1 MSIEPDMRRFKAE
14 NPGILALVYRAQ
26 PRAMHRIVINKPGGY
41 SALEY
46 VESPDPQ
53 PRPGEVVIETQACG
67 LNYADGIIRMGLY
80 ESAKKLHG
88 YPITPGFE
96 VAGRVSAVGDG
107 VGEFAIGDEVI
118 GLTLFNGYASHLK
131 TGVDGVFKKPEHL
144 STAEAATLPT
154 VFLTAW
160 WMIHRQLHPR
170 PGETWLVHS
179 AAGGVG
185 SAILQL
191 GKLAGA
197 RTIGV
202 VGGAHKVDHCRAMGA
217 DEVIDKS
224 SRALWPEL
232 ERLAPDGLDAVFD
245 ANGVETLKKSYD
257 HLASTGRLM
266 VYGFHTMLPKT
277 GRMNYLKLAVDWL
290 RTPRFNPLHMTRDNK
305 SVLAANLSFLQSHAP
320 SLREGMLWLLGRF
333 EGGELK
339 PLPVETWSLEDAG
352 KAQQRI
358 ESGRTVGKLALI
370 PEGAETPIP

>member
-1 MSIEPDMRRFKAE
+1 
-14 NPGILALVYRAQ
+14 
-26 PRAMHRIVINKPGGY
+26 MHRIVINKPGGY
-41 SALEY
+41 STLEY
-46 VESPDPQ
+46 VESPDPV
-53 PRPGEVVIETQACG
+53 PGTGEVVIETQACG

-107 VGEFAIGDEVI
+107 VEEFAIGDEVI
-118 GLTLFNGYASHLK
+118 GLTLFDGYASHLK
-131 TGVDGVFKKPEHL
+131 IGIDGVFAKPESL
-144 STAEAATLPT
+144 SMAEGATLPT

-202 VGGAHKVDHCRAMGA
+202 VGGAHKIEHCRGLGA
-217 DEVIDKS
+217 NEVIDKS
-224 SRALWPEL
+224 GQALWPEA
-232 ERLAPDGLDAVFD
+232 ERLAPEGFDAVFD
-245 ANGVETLKKSYD
+245 ANGVETLQQSYE
-257 HLASTGRLM
+257 HLAPTGRLM
-266 VYGFHTMLPKT
+266 VYGFHTMLPRT
-277 GRMNYLKLAVDWL
+277 GRMNWPKIAWNWL

-320 SLREGMLWLLGRF
+320 SLREGMLWLLARF
-333 EGGELK
+333 ESGELNA
-339 PLPVETWSLEDAG
+339 LPVETWPLEDAG

-358 ESGRTVGKLALI
+358 ESGRTIGKLALI
-370 PEGAETPIP
+370 PQGAKSPDNRGQDHE

>member
-1 MSIEPDMRRFKAE
+1 
-14 NPGILALVYRAQ
+14 
-26 PRAMHRIVINKPGGY
+26 MHRIVIQRPGSY

-53 PRPGEVVIETQACG
+53 PGHGDLVIETQACG

-80 ESAKKLHG
+80 DSAKKLHG

-96 VAGRVSAVGDG
+96 VAGRVSAVGEG
-107 VGEFAIGDEVI
+107 VDKFDIGDEVI
-118 GLTLFNGYASHLK
+118 GLTLFNGYSSHLK
-131 TGVDGVFKKPEHL
+131 LGADGVFVKPESL
-144 STAEAATLPT
+144 SMCEAATLPT

-202 VGGAHKVDHCRAMGA
+202 VGGAHKVEHCRAMGA

-224 SRALWPEL
+224 NQALWSEV

-245 ANGVETLKKSYD
+245 ANGVETLKQSYD
-257 HLASTGRLM
+257 HLAPTGRLV
-266 VYGFHTMLPKT
+266 VYGFHTMLSKT
-277 GRMNYLKLAVDWL
+277 GRMNWPKLALNWL
-290 RTPRFNPLHMTRDNK
+290 RTPRFNPLNMTRDNK

-320 SLREGMLWLLGRF
+320 SLREGMLWLLERF
-333 EGGELK
+333 ESGELE
-339 PLPVETWSLEDAG
+339 PLPVETWPLRDAAE
-352 KAQQRI
+352 AQKRI
-358 ESGRTVGKLALI
+358 ESGRTIGKLALL
-370 PEGAETPIP
+370 PQGAKAPPS

>member
-80 ESAKKLHG
+80 ESAKKRHG